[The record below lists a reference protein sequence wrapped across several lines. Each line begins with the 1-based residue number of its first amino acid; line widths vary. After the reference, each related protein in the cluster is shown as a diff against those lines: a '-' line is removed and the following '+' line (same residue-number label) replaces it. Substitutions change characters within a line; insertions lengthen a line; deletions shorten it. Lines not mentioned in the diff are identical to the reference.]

1 VRARATVRDADAQ
14 NDKRRS
20 SRARRTR
27 EDAMDLGVDDEL
39 GLPKATIAKMIA
51 EALHAST
58 GGSGSLRMAPEC
70 RDMVVECCQEFVH
83 AVSAEANEVST
94 REGKSTITAE
104 HVLAALR
111 RLGFDAYEG
120 ECEMARDEAKE
131 EETEKRELKKKRK
144 TTQMS
149 EEDAI
154 AMQQEL
160 FARAAARMAGAGG
173 GDGGGEANDGGAMG
187 TLGSLG

>member
-1 VRARATVRDADAQ
+1 
-14 NDKRRS
+14 
-20 SRARRTR
+20 
-27 EDAMDLGVDDEL
+27 MDLGVDDEL

-51 EALHAST
+51 EALSASM
-58 GGSGSLRMAPEC
+58 GSGASLRMSPEC
-70 RDMVVECCQEFVH
+70 RDMVVECCQEFIH

-94 REGKSTITAE
+94 KELKSTITAE

-111 RLGFDAYEG
+111 RLGFDAYEA
-120 ECEMARDEAKE
+120 ECEIARDEAKE

-160 FARAAARMAGAGG
+160 FARAAARIHTAAFSLSIRLT
-173 GDGGGEANDGGAMG
+173 AQQLYPG
-187 TLGSLG
+187 TLACSEPWCLPAGVSAISKPLFSSTGRCPKICG

>member
-1 VRARATVRDADAQ
+1 
-14 NDKRRS
+14 
-20 SRARRTR
+20 
-27 EDAMDLGVDDEL
+27 MDLGVDDEL

-51 EALHAST
+51 EALSASM
-58 GGSGSLRMAPEC
+58 GSGASLRMSPEC
-70 RDMVVECCQEFVH
+70 RDMVVECCQEFIH

-94 REGKSTITAE
+94 KELKSTITAE

-111 RLGFDAYEG
+111 RLGFDAYEA
-120 ECEMARDEAKE
+120 ECEIARDEAKE

-160 FARAAARMAGAGG
+160 FARGAGRDMDRRRRERG
-173 GDGGGEANDGGAMG
+173 RERWRSDGFVGIVGVSSNV
-187 TLGSLG
+187 

>member
-1 VRARATVRDADAQ
+1 
-14 NDKRRS
+14 
-20 SRARRTR
+20 
-27 EDAMDLGVDDEL
+27 M

-51 EALHAST
+51 EALSASM
-58 GGSGSLRMAPEC
+58 GSGASLRMSPEC
-70 RDMVVECCQEFVH
+70 RDMVVECCQEFIH

-94 REGKSTITAE
+94 KELKSTITAE

-111 RLGFDAYEG
+111 RLGFDAYEA
-120 ECEMARDEAKE
+120 ECEIARDEAKE

-160 FARAAARMAGAGG
+160 FARAR
-173 GDGGGEANDGGAMG
+173 GGASAG
-187 TLGSLG
+187 TGRRRERGRERWRSDGFVGIVGVSSNV

>member
-1 VRARATVRDADAQ
+1 
-14 NDKRRS
+14 
-20 SRARRTR
+20 
-27 EDAMDLGVDDEL
+27 MDLGVDDEL

-51 EALHAST
+51 EALSASM
-58 GGSGSLRMAPEC
+58 GGGASLRMSPEC
-70 RDMVVECCQEFVH
+70 RDMVVECCQEFIH

-94 REGKSTITAE
+94 KELKSTITAE

-111 RLGFDAYEG
+111 RLGFDAYEA
-120 ECEMARDEAKE
+120 ECEIARDEAKE

-144 TTQMS
+144 TMQMS

-160 FARAAARMAGAGG
+160 FARAAARMAGSG
-173 GDGGGEANDGGAMG
+173 GDASEDASGGGAMG
-187 TLGSLG
+187 SLGSLG